1 MAQPDRRVRR
11 TRDML
16 KQAFMELLEEKD
28 YDSIS
33 VLDVVERANVGRATF
48 YLHFT
53 GKDDLFLHSHT
64 MGMTHFKYDPFS
76 REELLADTAPQNMID
91 LAKYLSNNRPLY
103 FTFKRSKEA
112 AVFIE
117 QIRRLIADNLEASLN
132 AAFNEADSE
141 IPFNLLANYIAGAQL
156 ACKMWWADNHTAYS
170 PEYLA
175 NVLHRL
181 QRAAIRDAL
190 NLKPG
195 EG

>member
-1 MAQPDRRVRR
+1 MAQPDRRVNR
-11 TRDML
+11 TRNLL
-16 KQAFMELLEEKD
+16 KQAFMELLDEKD

-64 MGMTHFKYDPFS
+64 LGMTHFNYDPFS
-76 REELLADTAPQNMID
+76 REELLADAAPQNMID
-91 LAKYLSNNRPLY
+91 LARYLANNRPLY
-103 FTFKRSKEA
+103 YTFKRSKEA
-112 AVFIE
+112 ALFIE
-117 QIRRLIADNLEASLN
+117 QIRRLIADNLETSLN
-132 AAFNEADSE
+132 AAFDEADSQ

-170 PEYLA
+170 PDYLA

-190 NLKPG
+190 SL
-195 EG
+195 